1 MQWEGFWRG
10 LDFQRVSDTS
20 PAGTFHRISKLND
33 TAGRAVSGSTMT
45 KLIALVAAGAFAAGT
60 MFAGEH
66 GDCARKAGNDG
77 KMACTASLASLNL
90 TPDQKTK
97 MDTAMAEHHKAGCNE
112 ATEAKF
118 MKDAQGILTPEQF
131 AKFKAECSKKEKAG
145 A

>member
-1 MQWEGFWRG
+1 
-10 LDFQRVSDTS
+10 
-20 PAGTFHRISKLND
+20 
-33 TAGRAVSGSTMT
+33 MT

-66 GDCARKAGNDG
+66 GDCTKKAGNEG
-77 KMACTASLASLNL
+77 KMACTASLASLDL

-97 MDTAMAEHHKAGCNE
+97 METAMTEHHKAGCTE

-118 MKDAQGILTPEQF
+118 MKDAKGILTPEQF
-131 AKFKAECSKKEKAG
+131 AKFKAECSKGKKEKVG